1 MARTIDEIQM
11 RKTIGAVI
19 TADGTGER
27 DGASRALQKIQGMTL
42 AEYITVNFQ
51 RAGVKDIVIV
61 AGSQEEQL
69 KKQLKGFGVTFL
81 QNESC
86 EAGKQP
92 EMLDSVKTGLSY
104 LKERCSRVFICPV
117 DVPFFQMETLEQLL
131 SEEKTVVIP
140 SYNHRGGHPV
150 LLGEKIFSDVIAYE
164 GTGGLRGALRSLGQ
178 NPVYVEMR
186 DPGTVEPV
194 LEGSGIQK
202 KVAEA
207 YQRNL
212 KRAHVKVQLI
222 HTKPY
227 FGPGTVTLLRQIH
240 RLGSVR
246 EASERTGIS
255 YSKAWSMI
263 RTAEEESGLELV
275 RRRPGGK
282 FGGMAEV
289 TDDCL
294 ELIRKYEELEKSAE
308 QFVKAEY
315 QRIFGEDVGKR
326 RENPE
331 NPLT

>member
-1 MARTIDEIQM
+1 MARTIDEIQT

-61 AGSQEEQL
+61 AGSREEQL

-81 QNESC
+81 QNESY
-86 EAGKQP
+86 EAGRQP

-117 DVPFFQMETLEQLL
+117 DVPFFLLETLEQLL
-131 SEEKTVVIP
+131 SEEKPVVIP

-150 LLGEKIFSDVIAYE
+150 LLGEKIFSDVIKYE

-178 NPVYVEMR
+178 KPVYVEMR

-194 LEGSGIQK
+194 LEDSGIQET
-202 KVAEA
+202 VAEA

-315 QRIFGEDVGKR
+315 QRIFGKDAGKR

>member
-1 MARTIDEIQM
+1 MTQAIDQM
-11 RKTIGAVI
+11 RTKKTVGAII
-19 TADGTGER
+19 TADGAGER
-27 DGASRALQKIQGMTL
+27 DGALRALQKVQGMTL

-81 QNESC
+81 QNEFC
-86 EAGKQP
+86 EAGRRP
-92 EMLDSVKTGLSY
+92 EMLDAVKTGLSY
-104 LKERCSRVFICPV
+104 LKGRCSRVFICPV
-117 DVPFFQMETLEQLL
+117 DVPFFLMETLEQLL
-131 SEEKTVVIP
+131 SKERPVVIP

-150 LLGEKIFSDVIAYE
+150 LLGEDIFADILKYE
-164 GTGGLRGALRSLGQ
+164 GAEGLRGAIRSLGQ
-178 NPVYVEMR
+178 KPTYVEME

-194 LEGSGIQK
+194 LGSCMIRE

-207 YQRNL
+207 YQRSL

-227 FGPGTVTLLRQIH
+227 FGPGTVTLLRQVQ

-246 EASERTGIS
+246 EASDKTGIS
-255 YSKAWSMI
+255 YSKAWSML
-263 RTAEEESGLELV
+263 RTAEEESGITLV
-275 RRRPGGK
+275 KRQPGGK

-289 TDDCL
+289 TDAGL
-294 ELIRKYEELEKSAE
+294 ELIRKYEELEKSVE
-308 QFVKAEY
+308 QFAKEAY
-315 QRIFGEDVGKR
+315 QRIFEEDDRKSG
-326 RENPE
+326 ENPE